1 MKVNSAKSHLFLSTN
16 MNAIANV
23 GNGYIESDNFN
34 KIFGITIDA
43 KLSFETVLINFAKR
57 QTKTNL

>member
-1 MKVNSAKSHLFLSTN
+1 MSAN

-23 GNGYIESDNFN
+23 GNDYIESKDFN

-43 KLSFETVLINFAKR
+43 KLSFETMLINFAKR

>member
-1 MKVNSAKSHLFLSTN
+1 MKVNSAKSHLFLSTT

-43 KLSFETVLINFAKR
+43 KF
-57 QTKTNL
+57 